1 MQLER
6 TIQKAHPVFMRVG
19 PVILFQEPVLAV
31 YYRIVRQYLDCLCSC
46 AVHGYIICGSTVN
59 SSGRKTL
66 KPMVTSASLERMH
79 PSSTDRIGNL
89 LSSVAAFNIFLMN
102 AFFK

>member
-1 MQLER
+1 M
-6 TIQKAHPVFMRVG
+6 
-19 PVILFQEPVLAV
+19 
-31 YYRIVRQYLDCLCSC
+31 
-46 AVHGYIICGSTVN
+46 N

-102 AFFK
+102 AFFKKGRYTFAIDNIERVVLNCGQFHQAIGTILLVEVEYPED